1 MIARLVLGALLMI
14 AARAVDRPMVL
25 QSGTTNAY
33 TLWID
38 GKIYSPGTAIP
49 NLPALVACRH
59 MADGKWSRIYPLLI
73 VNHTN
78 YVTGEVAEEKSFG
91 LPIARIGK
99 VRVEVAANRLGSQLD
114 PVLRLLEGKSE
125 IAFNDDHPFL
135 GRDSLIE
142 ARTKS
147 AAVMEL
153 RDVGNGGGANH
164 FFVLSTSDQPL
175 VPLLLPSTNYF
186 ESQVY
191 TQRFDARANQKLIF
205 TVETR
210 RFGSPADAGLSIHQT
225 NGAVIAESTG
235 AEEAGPSITNRF
247 DKAGTFELRVR
258 ELSKQRGLPFWL
270 RIEEATPGVAL
281 SVESERIDL
290 PKGGEAKLKISC
302 RRFDFDGPVSL
313 KVDGVPNGVQ
323 ILDAVIPEKKNDVEL
338 RLKASDAEVQS
349 FHIQIFGALESRN
362 FRVSTMPALKKLYPL
377 QMFPLASMDG
387 WIAVNVSR

>member
-1 MIARLVLGALLMI
+1 MV
-14 AARAVDRPMVL
+14 AARAIDRPIVL
-25 QSGTTNAY
+25 QSGATNSH

-38 GKIYSPGTAIP
+38 GRIYSPGAVIP
-49 NLPALVACRH
+49 DFPALASCRH
-59 MADGKWSRIYPLLI
+59 LADGKWSRIYPVLI

-78 YVTGEVAEEKSFG
+78 YATGEVAEDKSFSF
-91 LPIARIGK
+91 PIARTGN
-99 VRVEVAANRLGSQLD
+99 VRIEIAANRLGSQLD
-114 PVLRLLEGKSE
+114 PVMRLLEGRSE

-147 AAVMEL
+147 AATVEL
-153 RDVGNGGGANH
+153 RDVGNAGGANH
-164 FFVLSTSDQPL
+164 FFVLSTSGQPL

-186 ESQVY
+186 GSLVH

-225 NGAVIAESTG
+225 NGALIAESTG
-235 AEEAGPSITNRF
+235 VEEAGPSITNRF
-247 DKAGTFELRVR
+247 DKAGTYELRVR
-258 ELSKQRGLPFWL
+258 ELSKQTGLPFWL

-290 PKGGEAKLKISC
+290 PKGGEAKLKIAC
-302 RRFDFDGPVSL
+302 KRFDFEGPVSL
-313 KVDGVPNGVQ
+313 KVDGVPSGVQ
-323 ILDAVIPEKKNDVEL
+323 ILDAVIPEKKNEVEL
-338 RLKASDAEVQS
+338 RLKSTDTEVQS
-349 FHIQIFGALESRN
+349 FHIQVFGTLESRS